1 MAIEIERKF
10 LVSGDGWK
18 AHVISSRLLTDGLL
32 LRSGGRKVRVR
43 IDGDRATLAFK
54 GEREGAQRPEFEYEI
69 PLCDAE
75 ELIALHCIAPILK
88 KRRYTILNNGQL
100 WEVDCY
106 ASPLIPE
113 VLADAE
119 LSEPNAPLDLPTWIG
134 REITDDQTYSK
145 RVLAQ
150 RILDGAPQDLDPV
163 KISAA

>member
-10 LVSGDGWK
+10 LVSDEGWRV
-18 AHVISSRLLTDGLL
+18 HVLSSRLLIDGLL

-75 ELIALHCIAPILK
+75 DLIAHHCIAPILK
-88 KRRYTILNNGQL
+88 KRRHTIINNGQI
-100 WEVDCY
+100 WEVDSY
-106 ASPLIPE
+106 TSPLIPE

-119 LSEPNAPLDLPTWIG
+119 LTEPDATLELPSWIG
-134 REITDDQTYSK
+134 REITDDQNYSK

-150 RILDGAPQDLDPV
+150 RILDAAELDGDRP
-163 KISAA
+163 KTSAA